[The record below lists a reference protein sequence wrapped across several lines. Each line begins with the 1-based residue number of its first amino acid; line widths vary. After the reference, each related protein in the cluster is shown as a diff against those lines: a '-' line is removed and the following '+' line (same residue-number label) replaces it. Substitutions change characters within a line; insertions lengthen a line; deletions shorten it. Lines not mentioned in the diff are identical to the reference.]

1 MRSTPRRIARL
12 LVAYGGAAF
21 QVLVLGRQD
30 GPGPAP
36 SRKPPSPGAGS

>member
-12 LVAYGGAAF
+12 LVVYGGAAF

-30 GPGPAP
+30 GPGAAP